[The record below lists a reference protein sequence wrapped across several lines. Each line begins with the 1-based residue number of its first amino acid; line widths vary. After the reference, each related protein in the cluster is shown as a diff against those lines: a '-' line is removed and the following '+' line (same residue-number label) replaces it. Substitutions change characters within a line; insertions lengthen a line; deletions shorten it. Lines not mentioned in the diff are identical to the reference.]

1 MTAFLD
7 RISQLLTTSPLWI
20 QSPIVIL
27 GSVVVCALLAVLL
40 LRVVD
45 ILGAWEQIPVCVAYE
60 IDGKR
65 VDEMPVT
72 QTASA
77 AASAAAKSYARWSVR
92 E

>member
-45 ILGAWEQIPVCVAYE
+45 ILGAWVQRIGTPQYS
-60 IDGKR
+60 GKGQ
-65 VDEMPVT
+65 EPHHG
-72 QTASA
+72 
-77 AASAAAKSYARWSVR
+77 
-92 E
+92 

>member
-27 GSVVVCALLAVLL
+27 GSVVVCALIAVLL

-45 ILGAWEQIPVCVAYE
+45 ILGAWMQRIGTPQSS
-60 IDGKR
+60 GKGQ
-65 VDEMPVT
+65 EPHHG
-72 QTASA
+72 
-77 AASAAAKSYARWSVR
+77 
-92 E
+92 

>member
-45 ILGAWEQIPVCVAYE
+45 ILGAWVQRIGTRQSS
-60 IDGKR
+60 GKGH
-65 VDEMPVT
+65 EPHHG
-72 QTASA
+72 
-77 AASAAAKSYARWSVR
+77 
-92 E
+92 